1 MRWVLTPHP
10 WDTWGPQ
17 ELPHLQ
23 RAVSHH
29 GCLQHQVRV
38 PQVAVLEE
46 EQPLAAVLG
55 QLPEEEDGER
65 CEDEERQQRD
75 EDQQEEVGK
84 GRRLSQGF
92 FSWWGEMAGGR
103 MRVGLV
109 LRRA

>member
-1 MRWVLTPHP
+1 MRWAATPRL
-10 WDTWGPQ
+10 WDTRGPQ

-55 QLPEEEDGER
+55 QLPEEEDGESH
-65 CEDEERQQRD
+65 EDEERQQRD
-75 EDQQEEVGK
+75 EDQQEEVGE

-92 FSWWGEMAGGR
+92 FSWWGGTVGGR
-103 MRVGLV
+103 MRGGLV
-109 LRRA
+109 LGRT